1 MLNVENL
8 SIEYAGIN
16 ALRNVSLRVEEK
28 EIVSVIG
35 ARPQFIKASAV
46 SRALRMCP
54 GVREVLLHT
63 GQHYDENMSS
73 IFFAEMDIPAPD
85 YNIGVGSG
93 LHGAQTGRMLE
104 KIEEI
109 LVTECPDRVVVYGD
123 TNSTLAGALAAAKV
137 HIPVAHVEAGL
148 RSFNRRMPEEIN
160 RIVADHLS
168 DLLLAPTRSAVNN
181 LEKEGISTDRIRLV
195 GDVMYDVA
203 LHYGKKAE
211 VSSTVLARLSL
222 RDGKYVL
229 ATIHR
234 AENTDNPAHLSAI
247 FGGLVELAKDVT
259 VVVPLHPRT
268 RQALDGL
275 LPAIPFSSGL
285 RVIEPIGYL
294 DMTMLEKHA
303 CVIVT
308 DSGGVQKEAFFHG
321 VPCATLRY
329 ETEWVELVQSGW
341 NQLVPPRSAKEVSRG
356 ILGVLE
362 KGVPS
367 EKTQFYGDG
376 CAAEAVVRG
385 LLEEPPARTVR

>member
-1 MLNVENL
+1 MN
-8 SIEYAGIN
+8 ITTIG
-16 ALRNVSLRVEEK
+16 K
-28 EIVSVIG
+28 IVSVIG
-35 ARPQFIKASAV
+35 ARSQFVKASAV
-46 SRALRMCP
+46 SRALRMYP

-73 IFFAEMDIPAPD
+73 IIFAEMDIPAPD

-109 LVTECPDRVVVYGD
+109 LVAECPDRVVVYGD

-148 RSFNRRMPEEIN
+148 RSFNRGMPEEIN
-160 RIVADHLS
+160 RIVVDHLS
-168 DLLLAPTRSAVNN
+168 DLLLAPTQSAVNN
-181 LEKEGISTDRIRLV
+181 LEREGISADWIRLV

-211 VSSTVLARLSL
+211 VSSDVLARLSL
-222 RDGKYVL
+222 HDRKYVL

-234 AENTDNPAHLSAI
+234 AENTDNPAQLSAI
-247 FGGLVELAKDVT
+247 FGALVELAKDVT

-275 LPAIPFSSGL
+275 LPAIHLSSGL

-303 CVIVT
+303 RVIVT

-321 VPCATLRY
+321 VPCVTLRY

-341 NQLVPPRSAKEVSRG
+341 NQLVPPRSEKEVYMG

-362 KGVPS
+362 RSVPS
-367 EKTQFYGDG
+367 GKGQFYGDG
-376 CAAEAVVRG
+376 CAAEAVVHA
-385 LLEEPPARTVR
+385 LLEEHVARPVS